1 MHMPP
6 PVLLYRDLIFA
17 AWALWVAYWGISAG
31 QVKQTERRESTAARL
46 GYIVPLVIGAWLIAL
61 PLTGLGPL
69 SVQLWPDE
77 TARWQC
83 ALVLVVLGLG
93 FSIWARMHLGRNWS
107 GTVTVKEGHELIRS
121 GPYAY
126 VRHPIYTGLIV
137 ALAGGAVACGQPRAL
152 LGLAIIVYSFV
163 RKLRLEEQ
171 FMRAQFPAEYAR
183 YCREVPALVPF
194 ARRRVPGN

>member
-1 MHMPP
+1 MPP

-152 LGLAIIVYSFV
+152 LGLAIIV
-163 RKLRLEEQ
+163 
-171 FMRAQFPAEYAR
+171 
-183 YCREVPALVPF
+183 
-194 ARRRVPGN
+194 